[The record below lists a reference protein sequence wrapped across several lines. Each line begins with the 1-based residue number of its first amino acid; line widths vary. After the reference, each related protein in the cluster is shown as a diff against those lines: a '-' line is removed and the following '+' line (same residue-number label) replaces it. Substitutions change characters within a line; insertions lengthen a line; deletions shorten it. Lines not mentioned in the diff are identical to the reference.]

1 MYLVIVV
8 VAIVVF
14 FDFLLAH
21 IELLLLH
28 LPNASF
34 ELCKGD

>member
-1 MYLVIVV
+1 MYLVIVI

-14 FDFLLAH
+14 SIFLLAH

>member
-14 FDFLLAH
+14 FDFFTCTHWVAALA
-21 IELLLLH
+21 LTKCLVWTV
-28 LPNASF
+28 
-34 ELCKGD
+34 